1 MLSKLHQKQ
10 IFTFTYLQ
18 STIVVCKLVTES
30 EDAWEDGMHNELGI
44 TQAELLGGYTVQ
56 VYNAERTICDIIRS
70 RRNVEIQNLQVALR
84 EYVRQS
90 N

>member
-1 MLSKLHQKQ
+1 
-10 IFTFTYLQ
+10 
-18 STIVVCKLVTES
+18 
-30 EDAWEDGMHNELGI
+30 MHNELGI
-44 TQAELLGGYTVQ
+44 TQAELPGGYTVQ
-56 VYNAERTICDIIRS
+56 VYNAERTICDIIRC